1 MSVYEKEAPAFFN
14 LAMQSIWD
22 EQTLKPDE
30 IVLVKDGSLGT
41 ELNKAVKSW
50 QEKLSDTLKVIALPQ
65 NVGLGDA
72 LNEGLKHCTFE
83 WVARMDTDDISHP
96 KRFEKQIS
104 FLESHSDIDVVG
116 SWIGEF
122 ENDRN
127 KIYTSRN
134 LPCTH
139 QEIVKFAKKRTPLN
153 HMTVIF
159 RKSAVLQAGSYNGFR
174 FLQDYCLWVCM
185 IQCGAKFANLPEQLV
200 SVRGG
205 RMMAQRRGGMY
216 YAIDEYKMQK
226 YFLKIG
232 FLNYAEFL
240 RNEFIRFSVRIIPS
254 RLRAIVYNIFL
265 RQSA

>member
-1 MSVYEKEAPAFFN
+1 
-14 LAMQSIWD
+14 
-22 EQTLKPDE
+22 
-30 IVLVKDGSLGT
+30 
-41 ELNKAVKSW
+41 
-50 QEKLSDTLKVIALPQ
+50 
-65 NVGLGDA
+65 
-72 LNEGLKHCTFE
+72 
-83 WVARMDTDDISHP
+83 MDTDDISHP

-127 KIYTSRN
+127 KIYASRN

-153 HMTVIF
+153 HVTVIF
-159 RKSAVLQAGSYNGFR
+159 RKSAILLAGGYNNFR
-174 FLQDYCLWVCM
+174 FAQDYHLWVRM

-205 RMMAQRRGGMY
+205 RTMMQRRGGIF
-216 YAIDEYKMQK
+216 YAVNEYQLQR

-232 FLNYAEFL
+232 FLSYAEFL
-240 RNEFIRFSVRIIPS
+240 RNVFIRFSVRIIPS
-254 RLRAIVYNIFL
+254 RLRAIVYNNFL